1 MVFMVVTMTAMIL
14 MMMMMMMMT
23 TLMEIL
29 CCMMF
34 MVKSHTRQILQSKSR
49 FHHCKL
55 SMHSVQHVLQGLHMS
70 VQGSSHGPP
79 KFTGTTPRQ
88 HGLPYIMA
96 QSGHAKRQCQISASQ
111 LRQHINQQ
119 TAHRRHNTYIPEHTA
134 HTHTHTH
141 THLCWSAQQQV
152 YAGVC
157 TTAYTGKRRNN
168 ITIHMYMHT

>member
-1 MVFMVVTMTAMIL
+1 MFMVVTMTAMIL
-14 MMMMMMMMT
+14 MMMLT

-79 KFTGTTPRQ
+79 KFTGTTHLKTTSTAKAITNKSYPIKHISQ
-88 HGLPYIMA
+88 VATTSKYA
-96 QSGHAKRQCQISASQ
+96 THAVMFFFDSQCD
-111 LRQHINQQ
+111 
-119 TAHRRHNTYIPEHTA
+119 
-134 HTHTHTH
+134 
-141 THLCWSAQQQV
+141 
-152 YAGVC
+152 
-157 TTAYTGKRRNN
+157 
-168 ITIHMYMHT
+168 